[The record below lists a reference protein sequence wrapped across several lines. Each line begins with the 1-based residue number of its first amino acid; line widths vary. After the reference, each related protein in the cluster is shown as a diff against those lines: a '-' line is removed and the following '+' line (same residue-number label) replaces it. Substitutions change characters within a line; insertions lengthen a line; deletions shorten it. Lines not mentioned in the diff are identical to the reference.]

1 MKSISVFLA
10 AIFLFVGCKSG
21 SEEKIEP
28 NTNESPASTETST
41 QTNFSP
47 YMAMWIS
54 HRVENFDKWLK
65 VFDAHDTARKRNG
78 LTVLTLGRDVED
90 SNIVYVRLRADDK
103 QKAMDFFASDD
114 TKEAMKRSG
123 VSSPPM
129 IIYMNVIRD
138 DQPNTDLKQ
147 RVIVSHHV
155 KDFDVWLKAF
165 DDKGK
170 QTRAANAL
178 IDRTIARDMADPN
191 MVYIVFDVIDLEK
204 ARARIFSP
212 EVKKFMADAG
222 VDSPPV
228 VHFYKLVN

>member
-10 AIFLFVGCKSG
+10 LIFLFVGCKSG

-28 NTNESPASTETST
+28 NTNESPASTETLT
-41 QTNFSP
+41 ETNFSP

-90 SNIVYVRLRADDK
+90 SNIVYVRLRADGK

-123 VSSPPM
+123 VSSPPV

-191 MVYIVFDVIDLEK
+191 MVYIVFDVVDLGK
-204 ARARIFSP
+204 ARARIFSR
-212 EVKKFMADAG
+212 EVKKFMADTG

>member
-1 MKSISVFLA
+1 MKSILVFLA
-10 AIFLFVGCKSG
+10 AIFLFVGCKSS

-28 NTNESPASTETST
+28 NTNESTASTETST
-41 QTNFSP
+41 QADFNP
-47 YMAMWIS
+47 YLAMWIS
-54 HRVENFDKWLK
+54 HRIENFDKWLK
-65 VFDAHDTARKRNG
+65 IFDAHDTARRRNG

-103 QKAMDFFASDD
+103 QKAMDFFALND
-114 TKEAMKRSG
+114 TKEAMKNSG
-123 VSSPPM
+123 VSGRPV

-178 IDRTIARDMADPN
+178 IDRTIARDIADTN
-191 MVYIVFDVIDLEK
+191 MVYIVFDVVDLEK
-204 ARARIFSP
+204 ARARIFSA

-228 VHFYKLVN
+228 VRFYKLVN